1 MKSKCFRPCQV
12 ANKRQGFQKRDVHHR
27 CFLSSFV
34 ETQVSAE
41 RGPEDDPWNLLFGLG
56 PSEDAIIFG
65 LNHVE
70 TPWMQRNCPIFFD
83 TGGMSCIPCQRSCL
97 FKAGKI
103 ITKKARYWNVF
114 FEISA
119 WSSFQKE
126 RCEEKR
132 LDHVE
137 DQDSDEDRSWR
148 SLMTM

>member
-1 MKSKCFRPCQV
+1 MDAAQLPNFFLIQV
-12 ANKRQGFQKRDVHHR
+12 GCPVYLAKDPACLKQER
-27 CFLSSFV
+27 SSP
-34 ETQVSAE
+34 
-41 RGPEDDPWNLLFGLG
+41 RRL
-56 PSEDAIIFG
+56 
-65 LNHVE
+65 
-70 TPWMQRNCPIFFD
+70 D
-83 TGGMSCIPCQRSCL
+83 TG
-97 FKAGKI
+97 F
-103 ITKKARYWNVF
+103 F